1 MVALRDP
8 KVWQFI
14 AIYFC
19 IIMANSTLTFFGPTV
34 VKEVGFTNP
43 ATVGWI
49 MAIAYLC
56 GGDRHDPQRPQLGPP
71 RRGALPLRPR
81 GADGR
86 RGRWPSLGFLVPN
99 VPYLALVALTL
110 AIVGTMSAIPVF
122 WQMPNQFLAGS
133 AAAAGIA
140 LINSVANLAGFGAPY
155 AMGVIKDMTGS
166 MSIGL
171 WLVAAF
177 EAATVLLIIKFIPAP
192 RRELVQHAEEVYG
205 KAKTA

>member
-14 AIYFC
+14 AIFFC
-19 IIMANSTLTFFGPTV
+19 IIMANSTLTFFGPSV
-34 VKEVGFTNP
+34 VKEVGFDQP
-43 ATVGWI
+43 GDGR
-49 MAIAYLC
+49 LDH
-56 GGDRHDPQRPQLGPP
+56 GDRLPLRRDRHDPQRQEFGPP
-71 RRGALPLRPR
+71 RRGPLSLRA
-81 GADGR
+81 GGSD
-86 RGRWPSLGFLVPN
+86 RGRGHGHPRFLVPN